1 MIRTALCV
9 ILFAAFACGEI
20 RAQSLQKLLESASGA
35 ASSKKAQPS
44 AAEQK
49 DWASGKLS
57 EFQAKAKA
65 LDADELREEL
75 RKVNLPEARTEEF
88 PGASQ
93 EIIRDYQAAVDTLAA
108 IVNRESQGRDTAPP
122 DAIRV
127 PKDDAEVDALRDKL
141 AAPRGQTHSAL
152 KAQPEVTKEPKAS
165 VIFEA
170 FSDNALTFHLYYWI
184 DIGRADASK
193 VGSEIRLRIARL
205 CREAGIEIAYPQRD
219 IRLHTAQPISVRLA
233 ASEGRAPGND
243 R

>member
-1 MIRTALCV
+1 MA
-9 ILFAAFACGEI
+9 
-20 RAQSLQKLLESASGA
+20 
-35 ASSKKAQPS
+35 
-44 AAEQK
+44 
-49 DWASGKLS
+49 
-57 EFQAKAKA
+57 
-65 LDADELREEL
+65 
-75 RKVNLPEARTEEF
+75 
-88 PGASQ
+88 
-93 EIIRDYQAAVDTLAA
+93 TL
-108 IVNRESQGRDTAPP
+108 
-122 DAIRV
+122 
-127 PKDDAEVDALRDKL
+127 
-141 AAPRGQTHSAL
+141 HSAL

-219 IRLHTAQPISVRLA
+219 IHLHTAQPISVRLA